1 MNTFLV
7 ALLFLQSALLLPPRT
22 EVENPAAVSQVPAKL
37 QKDYNKVWSRFLT
50 GQADSQLTKD
60 LNLLIKKQKNFDPAM
75 TIEGFLELYKG
86 NDAGAAQKFQ
96 QAFDANS
103 NNRIAVYYLAEL
115 AYAHKDYIRANTF
128 YSILLSLDKTRT
140 DVAEKRLKALLLATD
155 DLVRSAGRAETENRL
170 PEAEEFYR
178 RALAMAPKEP
188 TLHLRFADLLARENK
203 ADEAAAERKIAED
216 LMPRRAGNAPANTE
230 PRGDDLE
237 DLGRW
242 SSDIA
247 VFRQIRNA
255 PVASREQVAA
265 IIVKYFPQVVEHRQ
279 TPQIVTDIDS
289 SWARTEIQTV
299 VDVGLMDL
307 LANHTFEPGAAMT
320 RGDFATALAR
330 LIRMLGLSPNSAA
343 PVATPDVA
351 PTNTQYADIQPVLGF
366 GLMSVQDSGNFDVSG
381 DVSGR
386 DAVHAAD
393 RLLRTFQQA
402 QR

>member
-7 ALLFLQSALLLPPRT
+7 ALLFLQSALLVPPRT
-22 EVENPAAVSQVPAKL
+22 QVENPAAVSQVPAKL
-37 QKDYNKVWSRFLT
+37 QKDYNKLWSRFLS
-50 GQADSQLTKD
+50 GQADVQLKKD
-60 LNLLIKKQKNFDPAM
+60 LDLLIKKQKNFDPAM

-86 NDAGAAQKFQ
+86 NDAAAAQKFEE
-96 QAFDANS
+96 AFTANS

-140 DVAEKRLKALLLATD
+140 DVEEKRLKAMLLATD
-155 DLVRSAGRAETENRL
+155 DLVRSAARAETENRL
-170 PEAEEFYR
+170 SDAEEFYR

-216 LMPRRAGNAPANTE
+216 LMPRRAGKAPANTE

-242 SSDIA
+242 GRDIA

-255 PVASREQVAA
+255 PVVTREQVAA
-265 IIVKYFPQVVEHRQ
+265 IILKYFPQVVEHRQ

-299 VDVGLMDL
+299 VDVGLVDL
-307 LANHTFEPGAAMT
+307 FANHTFEPGAAMT
-320 RGDFATALAR
+320 RGDSATALAR
-330 LIRMLGLSPNSAA
+330 LIRMLGLSPASAA
-343 PVATPDVA
+343 PISTADVA
-351 PTNTQYADIQPVLGF
+351 PTNTQYADIQLVLGYA
-366 GLMSVQDSGNFDVSG
+366 LMNVQDSGNFDVSG

-386 DAVHAAD
+386 EAVQAAD
-393 RLLRTFQQA
+393 RLLRTFQQV

>member
-60 LNLLIKKQKNFDPAM
+60 LDLLIKKQNNFDPAM

-86 NDAGAAQKFQ
+86 NDAGAAQKFE
-96 QAFDANS
+96 QAYIANS

-140 DVAEKRLKALLLATD
+140 DVEEKKLKALLLATD
-155 DLVRSAGRAETENRL
+155 DLVRSAARAETENRL
-170 PEAEEFYR
+170 SEAEEFYR

-188 TLHLRFADLLARENK
+188 TLHLRFAALLARENK
-203 ADEAAAERKIAED
+203 TDEAAMERKIAED
-216 LMPRRAGNAPANTE
+216 LMPLRAGNPPASTE
-230 PRGDDLE
+230 RRGDDLE

-242 SSDIA
+242 GSDIA
-247 VFRQIRNA
+247 VFRQIRNV
-255 PVASREQVAA
+255 PVVSREQVAA

-279 TPQIVTDIDS
+279 TPQIVTDIDM
-289 SWARTEIQTV
+289 SWARTEIQTI

-307 LANHTFEPGAAMT
+307 LANHTFEPGAVMT

-330 LIRMLGLSPNSAA
+330 LIRMLGLSADSAA
-343 PVATPDVA
+343 PVDTPDVA
-351 PTNTQYADIQPVLGF
+351 PTNTQYADIQLVLGF
-366 GLMSVQDSGNFDVSG
+366 SLMSVQDSGNFDVSG

-386 DAVHAAD
+386 EAVHAAD

-402 QR
+402 QH